1 MNRSSYA
8 PRSRYSHR
16 GMQIQFY
23 LIYFTS
29 LFCLIAMVWAAAL
42 YL

>member
-1 MNRSSYA
+1 MHRSPYA

-23 LIYFTS
+23 RIYFTS
-29 LFCLIAMVWAAAL
+29 LFCLIAMGWAAAL
-42 YL
+42 IL